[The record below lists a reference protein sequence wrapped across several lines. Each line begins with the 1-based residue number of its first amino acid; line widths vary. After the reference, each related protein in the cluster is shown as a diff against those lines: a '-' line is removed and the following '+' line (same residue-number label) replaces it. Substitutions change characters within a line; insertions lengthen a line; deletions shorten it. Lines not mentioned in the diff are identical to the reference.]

1 VVFNYS
7 VIYVTRLSCAIL
19 PSNSTMTARSA
30 PIPVASLLRPPP
42 APGTAGG
49 HRSGPDG
56 DPNRAHERARAEP
69 PATTTSHR
77 GSPGGAADPIQ
88 DSHKPS
94 VGGLQEISDMR
105 LAGSCFSQSEHVPLI
120 KCYSTTRDRTLP
132 PPIRRLG
139 FRSHRSPTPAA
150 AVLRRATCHLRGR
163 RRLSSSACC
172 NLRMPPGWPHPRFC
186 AYRTLP
192 NAAFPSPTMMPSLSS
207 KHSVLARAH

>member
-1 VVFNYS
+1 MVFNYS

-88 DSHKPS
+88 DPHKPS
-94 VGGLQEISDMR
+94 VGGLQAEISDMR
-105 LAGSCFSQSEHVPLI
+105 HAGRRSERRGDWAGGATGREMESFSGG
-120 KCYSTTRDRTLP
+120 R
-132 PPIRRLG
+132 
-139 FRSHRSPTPAA
+139 
-150 AVLRRATCHLRGR
+150 RGR
-163 RRLSSSACC
+163 GGSA
-172 NLRMPPGWPHPRFC
+172 
-186 AYRTLP
+186 
-192 NAAFPSPTMMPSLSS
+192 
-207 KHSVLARAH
+207 V